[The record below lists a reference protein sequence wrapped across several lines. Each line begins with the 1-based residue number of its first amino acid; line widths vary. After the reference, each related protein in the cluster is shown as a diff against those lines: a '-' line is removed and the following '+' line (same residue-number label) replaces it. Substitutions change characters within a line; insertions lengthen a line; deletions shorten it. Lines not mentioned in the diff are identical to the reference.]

1 MTPLTPYLLRAY
13 HEWIL
18 DNNCTP
24 YLVVDTYQDDVQ
36 VPTAFI
42 QPDGQITLNISPQ
55 ATGNLALGDNAIEF
69 NARFS
74 GQVHHIYV
82 PCTAVL
88 AIFAKETGQGTAFA
102 VTPVAHDEEEEQAQ
116 VEAVEQPES
125 EAPPAPAVV
134 VENDAPEGKEKSEE
148 KSEDKPEKKRGSHL
162 RVVK

>member
-24 YLVVDTYQDDVQ
+24 YVVVDTYQPEVSVPVQ
-36 VPTAFI
+36 FI
-42 QPDGQITLNISPQ
+42 QPDGQITLNVSPQ
-55 ATGNLALGDNAIEF
+55 ATGNLVLGEHAIEF

-74 GQVHHIYV
+74 GQVHHLYV
-82 PCTAVL
+82 PTSAVM

-102 VTPVAHDEEEEQAQ
+102 VTPASDEDKTETEAELTPVEVPPQ
-116 VEAVEQPES
+116 VQQQSPTEPDDEPE
-125 EAPPAPAVV
+125 PPTP
-134 VENDAPEGKEKSEE
+134 P
-148 KSEDKPEKKRGSHL
+148 KPEKKRGSHL